1 MQKEIKPQG
10 SVRDYVDALVPKELV
25 HRDAIIRFYVLAIG
39 ISNIEISD
47 ISDFI
52 AFLGKEANAS
62 PEKLNH
68 SIDVGVRGGHPVE
81 KQVEM
86 MTEIFL
92 TGKTGETEETS
103 IKKAAISKRHVDHA
117 VEVVMNAHDVDEA
130 CAIDILYLRTRNRW
144 TADLEKE
151 LIDLH
156 KAGIPPNIMEFG
168 CTVETGEALLSQ
180 AEEVLA
186 SRS

>member
-1 MQKEIKPQG
+1 MQEEDKTQG
-10 SVRDYVDALVPKELV
+10 SVQDYVDALVPKELE

-52 AFLGKEANAS
+52 AFLGEEANAS

-92 TGKTGETEETS
+92 TGKFGESEETS
-103 IKKAAISKRHVDHA
+103 IKKTAISKNQVDHA
-117 VEVVMNAHDVDEA
+117 VEVVMSAHEVSED
-130 CAIDILYLRTRNRW
+130 CAVDILYLRTRNRW
-144 TADLEKE
+144 TVDLEKE
-151 LIDLH
+151 LINLH
-156 KAGIPPNIMEFG
+156 KAGTPPNIMEFG
-168 CTVETGEALLSQ
+168 CTKETGEALLKQ
-180 AEEVLA
+180 AEQVLA
-186 SRS
+186 GRL